1 MGILQGKKALILGV
15 ANERSIAWAI
25 AQYFKKEGASIA
37 MSYLNDA
44 LKKRVEPLAEEIK
57 ADFTFELDV
66 TDDDHISSLPK
77 VINQHWDKIDIIVH
91 SLAYAERED
100 LKNPF
105 VQTSREGFLTAM
117 NVSAYSLVA
126 VTRSLKPLLV
136 ENSSIMT
143 MTYHGSQQVIPGYNV
158 MGVAKA
164 ALESSMR
171 YLAYDLG
178 EQKVRVNAI
187 SAGPIKTLA
196 ASAVGGLRDKL
207 KYTAEKSAL
216 KQNVTQDDVAKTA
229 IYLGSE
235 LSSGVTGEILYVDS
249 GLSIIGI

>member
-25 AQYFKKEGASIA
+25 AEQFKKEGASLGL
-37 MSYLNDA
+37 SYLNDA
-44 LKKRVEPLAEEIK
+44 LKKRVEPLAEQIE

-66 TDDDHISSLPK
+66 TDDGQLKSLPK
-77 VINQHWDKIDIIVH
+77 TVNKFWNQVDIIIH
-91 SLAYAERED
+91 SLAFAERED

-126 VTRSLKPLLV
+126 VTQHLKPLLQKD
-136 ENSSIMT
+136 SSIIT
-143 MTYHGSQQVIPGYNV
+143 MTYHGSQQVMPGYNV

-171 YLAYDLG
+171 YLAHDLG
-178 EQKVRVNAI
+178 PDKIRVNAI

-196 ASAVGGLRDKL
+196 ASGVGGFRDKL
-207 KYTAEKSAL
+207 KYAAEKSAL
-216 KQNVTQDDVAKTA
+216 KENVTQEDVAKTA
-229 IYLGSE
+229 TYLASD
-235 LSSGVTGEILYVDS
+235 LSSGVTGEIIYVDA
-249 GLSIIGI
+249 GLSIMGA